1 MFNFYPFNFLLLFII
16 LIPSVVS
23 KAEKEKEGKDDG
35 DDTNHKSLTQI
46 KKASVWGTMVFFA
59 VKYETI
65 RHNGLISYLVPSV
78 FVLLYIASWLI
89 LRKKKTKA
97 AIIIPDVLLSLIY
110 LSSALIDTN
119 YILLLFTLV
128 FMVTSLCMNLK
139 REKENGND

>member
-23 KAEKEKEGKDDG
+23 KAEKEKEGKEDEDDG
-35 DDTNHKSLTQI
+35 NHKSLIQI

-59 VKYETI
+59 VKYETV

-97 AIIIPDVLLSLIY
+97 SIIIPDVLLSLIY

-119 YILLLFTLV
+119 YILLLFSLV
-128 FMVTSLCMNLK
+128 FMVSSLCMNLK
-139 REKENGND
+139 EKEDSND